1 MLLLEAV
8 TFENPLM
15 SMEPGSKI
23 VAFYGFVKIHPK
35 KTMKKVKKVL
45 KAPKMKISENE
56 KRKLF
61 LP

>member
-1 MLLLEAV
+1 M
-8 TFENPLM
+8 
-15 SMEPGSKI
+15 
-23 VAFYGFVKIHPK
+23 AFDPYNDKEKKK

-61 LP
+61 FP